1 MIWTGDS
8 ARHDS
13 DEKHPRSADEVLST
27 NIMMADKFVDTF
39 SSKKRRMD
47 VPVVPTWGNND
58 FLPHNIF
65 FPGPNK
71 WLRKYSEIW
80 KRFIPEEQR
89 HSFEFGGW
97 FWVEVIPNQLAV
109 FSLNT
114 MYFFDRNAG
123 VDGCADPSEPGFRHM
138 EWLSIQLQIMRDRGM
153 KAILIGHVPPAR
165 TDNKQNWDE
174 TCWQKYT
181 LWLQQYRDVVT
192 GSLYG
197 HMNIDHFLL
206 QDTKEIDIALESGLN
221 ARESLEDEFSIT
233 SKQDYLQD
241 LRKGWSDL
249 PGSALNALAED
260 EEASDVDASGKKK
273 KKHKKKKKKDKYKK
287 IGGKHAERYVLS
299 LVSPSIVP
307 NYFPTLR
314 VIEYNITGLQDSKVW
329 ADSFDATKEL
339 PSTTGVWDETEEEA
353 FAEMKD
359 DLEAEKKKK
368 KGKKHKKPKKPKDPH
383 LVIPK
388 DPPEGSTPGPAYF
401 PQLMT
406 FTGYTQYF
414 ANLTYINNDLTQD
427 VEGEKWRDGDYTDE
441 EPNYKDPRPR
451 EFKFEVEYN
460 TFDDKF
466 YKLKDMTV
474 MEYVKL
480 AYRLGKKK
488 VKGKA
493 WGVDEDELEEEE
505 SVKDEDQGLELR
517 DEKDLDEDF
526 GDEDFESF
534 DSDSNNDVL
543 AEEKKGKKK
552 KKKHHK
558 NKAWLHFL
566 DRAFVGTVPKEE
578 LEKMS

>member
-1 MIWTGDS
+1 
-8 ARHDS
+8 
-13 DEKHPRSADEVLST
+13 
-27 NIMMADKFVDTF
+27 MMADKFVDAF
-39 SSKKRRMD
+39 SSKKGQMN

-97 FWVEVIPNQLAV
+97 FYVEVVPNQLAV

-138 EWLSIQLQIMRDRGM
+138 EWLSIQLQLMRERGM

-206 QDTKEIDIALESGLN
+206 QDTKELDIALESGYN
-221 ARESLEDEFSIT
+221 SKESIGDEISIA
-233 SKQDYLQD
+233 SKEDYLHD

-249 PGSALNALAED
+249 PGSALKAWAE
-260 EEASDVDASGKKK
+260 EEAESTDVDASGKKK
-273 KKHKKKKKKDKYKK
+273 KNKHKKKEKKDKYKK
-287 IGGKHAERYVLS
+287 IGGKYAERYHLS
-299 LVSPSIVP
+299 LISPSIVP

-314 VIEYNITGLQDSKVW
+314 VIEYNITGLEDSKVW
-329 ADSFDATKEL
+329 VDSFDTSKDSP
-339 PSTTGVWDETEEEA
+339 PSTDGWDETEDEA
-353 FAEMKD
+353 FAEIQGE
-359 DLEAEKKKK
+359 LEAQKKKKHKKKK
-368 KGKKHKKPKKPKDPH
+368 KHRKHKKKKNPH
-383 LVIPK
+383 LVVPK

-406 FTGYTQYF
+406 FMGYTQYF
-414 ANLTYINNDLTQD
+414 ANLTYINNDLTKK
-427 VEGEKWRDGDYTDE
+427 VEEDKWRDGDYKDE
-441 EPNYKDPRPR
+441 EPNHKKPQPR

-488 VKGKA
+488 IKSKA
-493 WGVDEDELEEEE
+493 WDVDMEEEE
-505 SVKDEDQGLELR
+505 EELDPDPDPDEDYTLELR
-517 DEKDLDEDF
+517 DDEDS
-526 GDEDFESF
+526 DDDFEDEEPEDIDP
-534 DSDSNNDVL
+534 DSEDDIETSKRKG
-543 AEEKKGKKK
+543 KKHKKKKKK

-558 NKAWLHFL
+558 NEAWMQFL
-566 DRAFVGTVPKEE
+566 DRAFVGSVPED